1 MQPPFLR
8 KITVTSA
15 GTPVRLLADPAVR
28 VCAILVASI
37 PGLTGNLYR
46 SMLRARKGLLTNSC
60 WPWKA
65 PGTLCAWRTISW
77 MRR

>member
-8 KITVTSA
+8 KITMTSA

-37 PGLTGNLYR
+37 PGLTGNLYLGGAGLNQNTLNGV
-46 SMLRARKGLLTNSC
+46 MLQFN
-60 WPWKA
+60 A
-65 PGTLCAWRTISW
+65 PGAQGPAD
-77 MRR
+77 